1 MYHRC
6 DPEQRVTWSCT
17 PSHKVWLNKDFP
29 TTNSSYTTH
38 HHNRTTQQQDRVS
51 RESVCSVLTPS
62 RCTLQHVAT
71 TDLVV
76 QPDSRGRLSGRLH
89 AQLEISGYKG
99 GDAVS
104 LVGTK
109 LCRSVTVHNTALY
122 TVGEGLRGRS
132 IPQSVA
138 ID

>member
-1 MYHRC
+1 MYTQSQSVA
-6 DPEQRVTWSCT
+6 EQRL
-17 PSHKVWLNKDFP
+17 SHYKQQLHDTSP
-29 TTNSSYTTH
+29 QPYHSTTGQGEQT
-38 HHNRTTQQQDRVS
+38 
-51 RESVCSVLTPS
+51 ESVIW
-62 RCTLQHVAT
+62 
-71 TDLVV
+71 
-76 QPDSRGRLSGRLH
+76 LH

-122 TVGEGLRGRS
+122 TVDKGLRGRS